1 MSWETRLVTT
11 MSFNRKTYDC
21 LGTVENDLEKVQDM
35 IKYFRNKIIS
45 LAMITEPKKFCT
57 EDQDPLCWL
66 QHETE
71 DCLNELETLY
81 TEEYKLLCLKADWT
95 TCHTEKGE
103 PIHPPEE
110 FCNGEYGD
118 CAYIDGDFILTKAE
132 QEQQRKEIYGEE
144 S

>member
-21 LGTVENDLEKVQDM
+21 LGTVENDLEEVQDM
-35 IKYFRNKIIS
+35 IKYFKNKIIS
-45 LAMITEPKKFCT
+45 LAMITEPKKFCE

-71 DCLNELETLY
+71 ECLNELETLY
-81 TEEYKLLCLKADWT
+81 TEEYKLLCLKDNWE
-95 TCHTEKGE
+95 TCHTKEGE
-103 PIHPPEE
+103 PIHPPKE

-118 CAYIDGDFILTKAE
+118 CAYIDGDFILTNAE
-132 QEQQRKEIYGEE
+132 KQEYNG
-144 S
+144 